1 MQQPA
6 LPRTCPYYTETL
18 ARCGIRFAPTEKGKG
33 MQAHVCLTAEHARC
47 KFFKA
52 RFKKK
57 NVRLLVVDDHLDEH
71 RDLVRLLRERAECD
85 VVITPAKAVYA
96 YMLSVKNRDY
106 YDAVIVNA
114 QIAAADGIEAVREI
128 RHFEKST
135 LNLTTGIMVV
145 LMCDEE
151 PLIKSVRDE
160 LKLCCIKKNADLEK
174 VISAIEQD
182 LALSRA

>member
-18 ARCGIRFAPTEKGKG
+18 ARCGIRFAPTGKGKG
-33 MQAHVCLTAEHARC
+33 MQAHVCLTEEHARC
-47 KFFKA
+47 KFYKT

-57 NVRLLVVDDHLDEH
+57 NVRLLVVDDHMDEH
-71 RDLVRLLRERAECD
+71 RDLLALLQKRAVCD
-85 VVITPAKAVYA
+85 VVLTPAKAVYA

-114 QIAAADGIEAVREI
+114 QISESDGIAAVREI
-128 RHFEKST
+128 RHFETGT
-135 LNLTTGIMVV
+135 LNLTVGIMVV

-151 PLIKSVRDE
+151 PLMKSVRDE
-160 LKLCCIKKNADLEK
+160 LKMCCIKKNTDLAK

-182 LALSRA
+182 LVQSRT